1 MVDTLALGAS
11 GSDPMEV
18 QVLSSAPIDT
28 RPPII
33 QPVVYV
39 FSLPAY
45 AYHIPIGISSPVKQV
60 SEEHH
65 GIQMPRIT

>member
-1 MVDTLALGAS
+1 VA
-11 GSDPMEV
+11 
-18 QVLSSAPIDT
+18 
-28 RPPII
+28 
-33 QPVVYV
+33 YV